1 MILIVLQA
9 KKNHNFMNILEVNS
23 DEYRRWRDRKLSS
36 FTSDID
42 KLMVEIKNPRK
53 LSTSEIS
60 LSSQIIK
67 QSNLVFFQLKEN
79 ENDIKSSLM
88 DLAGQF
94 GMGDFEI
101 LESSEKSGLTKIE
114 VSSESKEKSEYV
126 PYTNKALNW
135 HTDGYYSENDNPI
148 LSWLLYCQSN
158 SSNGGEN
165 SFMDH
170 EIAYILFNDESS
182 AIDDLMSKDAF
193 TIPANVQ
200 NGRRAMSSYVFRL
213 LNNKLHMKF
222 SMREKNIIWS
232 EKIISSVDLLKSI
245 IRENENYQIN
255 YKLSP
260 NQGVISNNVIHM
272 RSSFTNTSNKNRLL
286 YRLRSKK
293 RISI

>member
-1 MILIVLQA
+1 M
-9 KKNHNFMNILEVNS
+9 
-23 DEYRRWRDRKLSS
+23 
-36 FTSDID
+36 
-42 KLMVEIKNPRK
+42 
-53 LSTSEIS
+53 
-60 LSSQIIK
+60 
-67 QSNLVFFQLKEN
+67 SN
-79 ENDIKSSLM
+79 
-88 DLAGQF
+88 
-94 GMGDFEI
+94 FEI

-114 VSSESKEKSEYV
+114 VSSKSKEKSEYV

-135 HTDGYYSENDNPI
+135 HTDGYYSGTDNPI

-193 TIPANVQ
+193 TIPANAQ

-232 EKIISSVDLLKSI
+232 EKITSSVDLLKSI

>member
-1 MILIVLQA
+1 
-9 KKNHNFMNILEVNS
+9 
-23 DEYRRWRDRKLSS
+23 
-36 FTSDID
+36 
-42 KLMVEIKNPRK
+42 
-53 LSTSEIS
+53 
-60 LSSQIIK
+60 
-67 QSNLVFFQLKEN
+67 LVFFQLEEN

-94 GMGDFEI
+94 GMSDFEI

-114 VSSESKEKSEYV
+114 VSSKSKEKSEYV

-135 HTDGYYSENDNPI
+135 HTDGYYSETDNPI

-193 TIPANVQ
+193 TIPANAQ

-232 EKIISSVDLLKSI
+232 EKITSSVDLLKSI

>member
-53 LSTSEIS
+53 LSTAEIS

-67 QSNLVFFQLKEN
+67 QSNLVFFQLEKN

-94 GMGDFEI
+94 GMSDFEI

-114 VSSESKEKSEYV
+114 VSSKSKEKSEYV

-135 HTDGYYSENDNPI
+135 HTDGYYSGTDNPI

-193 TIPANVQ
+193 TIPANAQ

-293 RISI
+293 RIGI

>member
-1 MILIVLQA
+1 
-9 KKNHNFMNILEVNS
+9 MNILEVNS

-53 LSTSEIS
+53 LSTAEIS

-94 GMGDFEI
+94 GMSDFEI

-272 RSSFTNTSNKNRLL
+272 RSSFTNTSNKNRL
-286 YRLRSKK
+286 
-293 RISI
+293 